1 MGNNERMTEYERRRL
16 ENIKRNDEMLAALKI
31 HSKLNDLSAVAAKRQ
46 RVEGKSYKRSP
57 VKKPKTE
64 SPVVLRRSLRT
75 RGVPPDAATAK
86 GLSDDIDYEKQI
98 KKTPQLNS
106 YSVDR
111 KSPREQG
118 PLAMRDAYT
127 GDDGLDQKLI
137 ETLSCSQKSILSEGD
152 TVPCESIDNLE
163 KSEDF
168 ETFKGRKMLLGAV
181 NVDKLQLKSENIAR
195 LVPGRIMSLKFFP
208 TLDMQMVVVGNKF
221 GDIGFWNV
229 NGMKDDGDGIY
240 LFHPHSGPI
249 SGIVIDPY
257 SITKMYSSC
266 YDGFVRLMDVE
277 KEVFDMVYCSE
288 YTVYSMSLS
297 PHNIKSLYFSE
308 GKGGVNMWDVRAGKS
323 LLSCDLHEDRI
334 NTIDFNPENE
344 NVFVTSS
351 TDGTA
356 CIWDLRRMNA
366 DKPTP
371 LMTVSHKRAVHSA
384 YFSPTG
390 KFLATT
396 SIDDKVGLSSG
407 ANYENTS
414 MVYHYNQT
422 GRWISTFRGIWGWDD
437 SSIYIGNMKRG
448 VDVISVP
455 GNRIVA
461 TLESD
466 LLSAIPCRF
475 DVHLYNVGMLAGATS
490 GGQGNVFPREL
501 MCFQDSGLNF
511 RIGIVDST

>member
-98 KKTPQLNS
+98 KKTP
-106 YSVDR
+106 
-111 KSPREQG
+111 
-118 PLAMRDAYT
+118 
-127 GDDGLDQKLI
+127 
-137 ETLSCSQKSILSEGD
+137 CD

-195 LVPGRIMSLKFFP
+195 L
-208 TLDMQMVVVGNKF
+208 F

-344 NVFVTSS
+344 NVLVTSS

-475 DVHLYNVGMLAGATS
+475 DVHPYNVGMLAGATS
-490 GGQGNVFPREL
+490 GGQVYIWTL
-501 MCFQDSGLNF
+501 S
-511 RIGIVDST
+511 